1 MSRWLLLIVLAMA
14 TVMIGPAVAFAQ
26 SGTTGTIG
34 GTVTD
39 QSGNPLA
46 GVEIK
51 AESNVLMGAGK
62 VTHSNEEGSFNIKG
76 LPPGIYKVTAAQEGM
91 NPAIL
96 ESVSVGITSTT
107 EVDIIM
113 EVKAAEGE
121 TITIIEAPPM
131 ISTSKPTVQ
140 NKVELK
146 TVQAT
151 PSLDLINVFRDIIDT
166 QAGVSPSRR
175 VRGAPARA
183 TLFTQDGFEIKEQF
197 PSARSSAAYEISTA
211 GYGADAPTNSGGV
224 LNLVTRSG

>member
-1 MSRWLLLIVLAMA
+1 MTSLERLADKPRKKLTILGA
-14 TVMIGPAVAFAQ
+14 TG
-26 SGTTGTIG
+26 SIG

-51 AESNVLMGAGK
+51 AESDVLMGAGK

-76 LPPGIYKVTAAQEGM
+76 LPPGIYKVTASQEGM
-91 NPAIL
+91 NPAIQ
-96 ESVSVGITSTT
+96 ESVNVGITSTT

-131 ISTSKPTVQ
+131 ISTSKPAIQTNIQ
-140 NKVELK
+140 LK

-151 PSLDLINVFRDIIDT
+151 PE
-166 QAGVSPSRR
+166 Q
-175 VRGAPARA
+175 APAAASAVPPLAPPCSCKTASRSKSSFPPRVLRRHTNFRPRA
-183 TLFTQDGFEIKEQF
+183 T
-197 PSARSSAAYEISTA
+197 
-211 GYGADAPTNSGGV
+211 APTAPPPRVVS
-224 LNLVTRSG
+224 